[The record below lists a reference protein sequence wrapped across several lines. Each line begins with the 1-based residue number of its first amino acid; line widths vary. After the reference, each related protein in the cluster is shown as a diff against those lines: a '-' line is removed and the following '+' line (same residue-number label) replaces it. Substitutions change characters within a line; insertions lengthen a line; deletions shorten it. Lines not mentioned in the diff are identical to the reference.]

1 MGTGWGQSSSGRT
14 GLGVGDLRLA
24 SESPMHHLGQLLAA
38 RRQPGPP
45 EFLMNINEWR
55 RAKKL
60 ISLILRWALQ

>member
-38 RRQPGPP
+38 RRQPGD
-45 EFLMNINEWR
+45 
-55 RAKKL
+55 
-60 ISLILRWALQ
+60 SQALPSF